1 MKQKKY
7 SIMLVTNEKELEKS
21 VCEKDDLNNILGD
34 FLNTNAK
41 LLCIMTEENKK
52 H

>member
-7 SIMLVTNEKELEKS
+7 SIMLLNNEKELENS
-21 VCEKDDLNNILGD
+21 ICEESDFKHILEE
-34 FLNTNAK
+34 FVNTNAK

>member
-7 SIMLVTNEKELEKS
+7 SIILVTNEKELEKS
-21 VCEKDDLNNILGD
+21 ICKESDLNDILGD

-41 LLCIMTEENKK
+41 LLCVMTEENKK

>member
-1 MKQKKY
+1 
-7 SIMLVTNEKELEKS
+7 MLVTNEKELEKS
-21 VCEKDDLNNILGD
+21 ICKESDLNDILGN

-41 LLCIMTEENKK
+41 LLCIITEENKK